1 MTEIT
6 VVGGGLGGL
15 VAAITAA
22 EAGARVTLHEAHSGL
37 GGRARTADATYR
49 ANDGTRVFYS
59 DGPHWSW
66 LAERGL
72 AGPAVGVGRREL
84 TRVVFRHAGEVR
96 HRPPAALLRAVS
108 HRRLRAPVDRD
119 FHSWASERLG
129 ERAAHAVEGF
139 AGIITFDADPGRLSA
154 AFVWERVL
162 RVASPK
168 PPAARYVIGG
178 WQSVVDRLAERARG
192 LGVRIETGSRV
203 TELPGTPVVVAT
215 HLASARS
222 LLGDDT
228 LAWESGRTVLLDLG
242 LTAGARDPFITWD
255 LDEGGFSERYSSPD
269 PSLVPRGHTLVQA
282 QMPMRPGERTADAV
296 ARVERLFDQSYRD
309 WRDRVAWRRDAVANG
324 RTGAIDLPGRTWRD
338 RPAVARGDGVY
349 LASDQAA
356 APGFLSEVTFATA
369 IEAATLAVRD
379 LTRSAGRSGTPVSR
393 AMP

>member
-22 EAGARVTLHEAHSGL
+22 EAGARVTLHEAHSRL
-37 GGRARTADATYR
+37 GGRARTLDGTYR

-66 LAERGL
+66 LAARGL
-72 AGPAVGVGRREL
+72 AGPAAKVGRREL

-96 HRPPAALLRAVS
+96 SRPPMALLKAVS
-108 HRRLRAPVDRD
+108 RRRLQAPVDRD
-119 FHSWASERLG
+119 FHSWACERLG
-129 ERAAHAVEGF
+129 EPAARAVEGF

-162 RVASPK
+162 RVAAPR

-178 WQSVVDRLAERARG
+178 WQSVVDRLAGHARR

-203 TELPGTPVVVAT
+203 TEPPDAPTVVAT
-215 HLASARS
+215 QLASARS
-222 LLGDDT
+222 LLGDET
-228 LAWESGRTVLLDLG
+228 LTWESGRTALLDLG
-242 LTAGARDPFITWD
+242 LAARPRDPFITWD

-269 PSLVPRGHTLVQA
+269 PSLVPPGHSLVQA
-282 QMPMRPGERTADAV
+282 QLPIRPGERTADAV
-296 ARVERLFDQSYRD
+296 ARLERLFDQSYPD
-309 WRDRVAWRRDAVANG
+309 WRGRVAWRRDAVANG

-338 RPAVARGDGVY
+338 RPAVDRGDGVY
-349 LASDQAA
+349 LAGDQVA
-356 APGFLSEVTFATA
+356 APGFLSEVTFASA
-369 IEAATLAVRD
+369 IDAASCAVKD
-379 LTRSAGRSGTPVSR
+379 VSVR
-393 AMP
+393 QARLG